1 MFVVRVAGAD
11 RPSRG
16 LVLVPKRLLA
26 LDDGGVLT
34 RARTRSRAM
43 PCLAVQL
50 RTRAPGPQSG
60 GIGCAGSGLRFDVS
74 FDKGGARDDVDSLTV
89 P

>member
-1 MFVVRVAGAD
+1 MCVVRVAGAD
-11 RPSRG
+11 GPSRC
-16 LVLVPKRLLA
+16 LVRVPKRLQA
-26 LDDGGVLT
+26 LDEGGVPT

-43 PCLAVQL
+43 PCLAAQL

-74 FDKGGARDDVDSLTV
+74 FDKRGSRATTSIH
-89 P
+89 